1 MIDNKLKELTL
12 IYHSEKSDDK
22 KARGYVESIRGV
34 AIKTLDLARDQI
46 TETQLAQLAD
56 KMGEPVANLVDPT
69 YDDRESKDEDKDGL
83 KAMDT
88 TQLLVMIKHNPR
100 LLDTPIVILGDKAY
114 KYKTGYNLI
123 RETMAEGVNS
133 LSEAVNREEQKDR

>member
-22 KARGYVESIRGV
+22 KARGYVESLRGV

-56 KMGEPVANLVDPT
+56 KMGEPVASLVDPT
-69 YDDRESKDEDKDGL
+69 YDDRDDKGEDNGGL
-83 KAMDT
+83 KAMET

-133 LSEAVNREEQKDR
+133 HSDAVNREEQKDR